1 MKKVLFAILTT
12 LALAATV
19 TAAQAVD
26 DVSCEYKSW
35 LSAEDDVSALLTGA
49 EIVSMEA
56 IGMGVTNPSRVDLKQ
71 GEHVL
76 AGAFKPIKRGRQR
89 GFWESY
95 QAEIATYL
103 IDKLIGLGMTPPTVE
118 RRIKGNRGSLQFW
131 VDDCELYRDVENK
144 TPNTPS
150 WSQQLSRMKMM
161 DVLIN
166 NDDRNAQNFLVDPDF
181 HIILIDHS
189 RAFIS
194 SKKMINN
201 PKKLPNQFDRKLVE
215 ALKGLDSD
223 TLDAHLKPYL
233 NGGQIKGVLERRDF
247 LMEHLDELI
256 QERGE
261 ARVLF

>member
-1 MKKVLFAILTT
+1 MKKLLFAILTT
-12 LALAATV
+12 LALAAAV
-19 TAAQAVD
+19 TTALADD

-35 LSAEDDVSALLTGA
+35 LSAENEFEALLTDA
-49 EIVSMEA
+49 EIVSMEK
-56 IGMGVTNPSRVDLKQ
+56 IGMGVTNPWRVDLKQ
-71 GEHVL
+71 GEQVL

-95 QAEIATYL
+95 QAEIATYE
-103 IDKLIGLGMTPPTVE
+103 IDKLLGLGMTPPTVE
-118 RRIKGNRGSLQFW
+118 RRIKGNKGSLQFW
-131 VDDCELYRDVENK
+131 AEDCELYKDVMDK

-150 WSQQLSRMKMM
+150 WSHQLSRMKML

-166 NDDRNAQNFLVDPDF
+166 NDDRNAQNFLIDPDF

-194 SKKMINN
+194 GKKMIKN

-215 ALKGLDSD
+215 AMKALDRD

-247 LMEHLDELI
+247 LLEHLDKLI

>member
-19 TAAQAVD
+19 TAAQAGD

-35 LSAEDDVSALLTGA
+35 LSADNDVSALLTGA
-49 EIVSMEA
+49 EIVSVEE

-71 GEHVL
+71 GSEVL

-95 QAEIATYL
+95 QAEIATYE

-118 RRIKGNRGSLQFW
+118 RRIKGNKGSLQFW
-131 VDDCELYRDVENK
+131 VNDCELYRDVVAK

-150 WSQQLSRMKMM
+150 WSQQLSRMKML

-194 SKKMINN
+194 GKKMINN

-215 ALKGLDSD
+215 ALKGLDRD
-223 TLDAHLKPYL
+223 TLDAHLKLYL
-233 NGGQIKGVLERRDF
+233 NGGQIKDVLERRDF
-247 LMEHLDELI
+247 LLEHLDKLI

>member
-12 LALAATV
+12 LALAAAL

-26 DVSCEYKSW
+26 DTSCKYKSW
-35 LSAEDDVSALLTGA
+35 LSGPTDVAALLSNA
-49 EIVSMEA
+49 EIVSVEA
-56 IGMGVTNPSRVDLKQ
+56 IGMGVTKPSRVDLKQ
-71 GEHVL
+71 GERVL
-76 AGAFKPIKRGRQR
+76 AGAFKPIKRGRHS

-95 QAEIATYL
+95 QAEIATYEL
-103 IDKLIGLGMTPPTVE
+103 DKLIGLGMTPPTVE
-118 RRIKGNRGSLQFW
+118 RRIKGNKGSLQFW
-131 VDDCELYRDVENK
+131 VDDCNLYRDVLAD

-150 WSQQLSRMKMM
+150 WSHQLSRMKML

-166 NDDRNAQNFLVDPDF
+166 NEDRNAQNFLVDPDF

-194 SKKMINN
+194 GKNMIKN
-201 PKKLPNQFDRKLVE
+201 PKKLPNQFDHKLVE
-215 ALKGLDSD
+215 AMKGLDRD

-233 NGGQIKGVLERRDF
+233 NGGQIKGILERRDF
-247 LMEHLDELI
+247 LLEHLDKLI
-256 QERGE
+256 QEQGE

>member
-1 MKKVLFAILTT
+1 MKKLLFAILTM
-12 LALAATV
+12 LALAAAVTTV
-19 TAAQAVD
+19 LAVD

-35 LSAEDDVSALLTGA
+35 LSTENEVEALLTGA
-49 EIVSMEA
+49 KIVSVEK
-56 IGMGVTNPSRVDLKQ
+56 IGMGVTNPFRVELQQ
-71 GEHVL
+71 GEQKL
-76 AGAFKPIKRGRQR
+76 AAAFKPIKRGRQR

-95 QAEIATYL
+95 QAEIAAYE

-118 RRIKGNRGSLQFW
+118 RRIKGNKGSFQFW
-131 VDDCELYRDVENK
+131 AEDCELYRDVVDK

-150 WSQQLSRMKMM
+150 WSHQLSRMKML

-166 NDDRNAQNFLVDPDF
+166 NEDRNAQNFLVDPDF
-181 HIILIDHS
+181 HVILIDHS

-194 SKKMINN
+194 GKKMIQN

-215 ALKGLDSD
+215 AMKGLDRD
-223 TLDAHLKPYL
+223 TLDTHLKPYL
-233 NGGQIKGVLERRDF
+233 NGGQIKGILKRRDF
-247 LMEHLDELI
+247 LLEHLDKLI

>member
-1 MKKVLFAILTT
+1 MT
-12 LALAATV
+12 LVLAATV

-35 LSAEDDVSALLTGA
+35 LSADNDVAALLTGA
-49 EIVSMEA
+49 EVVSMKD
-56 IGMGVTNPSRVDLKQ
+56 ISMGVTKPSRVDLKQ

-76 AGAFKPIKRGRQR
+76 AAAFKPIKRGRQH

-95 QAEIATYL
+95 QAEIATYE

-118 RRIKGNRGSLQFW
+118 RRIKGNKGSLQFW
-131 VDDCELYRDVENK
+131 VEDWKLYRDVENK

-150 WSQQLSRMKMM
+150 WSHQLSRMKML

-194 SKKMINN
+194 GKKMIKN
-201 PKKLPNQFDRKLVE
+201 PKKLPN
-215 ALKGLDSD
+215 
-223 TLDAHLKPYL
+223 
-233 NGGQIKGVLERRDF
+233 
-247 LMEHLDELI
+247 
-256 QERGE
+256 
-261 ARVLF
+261 

>member
-19 TAAQAVD
+19 TTALAVD
-26 DVSCEYKSW
+26 DVACEHKSW
-35 LSAEDDVSALLTGA
+35 LSAENEFEALLTDA
-49 EIVSMEA
+49 EIVSMEK
-56 IGMGVTNPSRVDLKQ
+56 IGMGVTNPWRVDLKQ
-71 GEHVL
+71 GEQVL
-76 AGAFKPIKRGRQR
+76 AGAFKPIKRGRQG

-95 QAEIATYL
+95 QAEIATYE
-103 IDKLIGLGMTPPTVE
+103 IDKLLGLGMTPPTVE
-118 RRIKGNRGSLQFW
+118 RRIKGNKGSLQFW
-131 VDDCELYRDVENK
+131 AEDCELYKDVMDK

-150 WSQQLSRMKMM
+150 WSHQLSRMKML

-194 SKKMINN
+194 GKKMIKN

-215 ALKGLDSD
+215 AMKALDRD

-247 LMEHLDELI
+247 LLEHLDKLI